1 MRVFSLAF
9 AVYPLIRMGDM
20 KLGLCQLLV
29 EGGEPDR
36 NIERAS
42 KMIEEASATGC
53 DLALLP
59 EAMDFAWTHPSAIEN
74 AKPIPGEYS
83 DVFSALAE
91 KHQIYICVGLTE
103 RVGGNNFNSAI
114 LIDRQGEIILKYH
127 KINLL
132 EVEFPFYSVG
142 ASLSVIETEFGKI
155 GVNIC
160 SDNFD
165 DGLVIGHSLA
175 RMGAQIILSPSSW
188 TVDFSITEEDDPYQE
203 KWVGPYTE
211 LSRLYGITVVGTT
224 SVGYIVGGPYEG
236 KKSVGC
242 SLAVTHTGEVVQGR
256 FNEFAGELVHLEIEI
271 PDLTRRGT
279 QIGEHLRKLGFK
291 FIQ

>member
-1 MRVFSLAF
+1 VE
-9 AVYPLIRMGDM
+9 DM

-42 KMIEEASATGC
+42 KMIEEASAKGC
-53 DLALLP
+53 DLVLLP
-59 EAMDFAWTHPSAIEN
+59 EAMDFAWTHPSAIDN
-74 AKPIPGEYS
+74 AKSIPGEYS
-83 DVFSALAE
+83 DAFSALAE

-103 RVGGNNFNSAI
+103 RVGVTNYNSAI
-114 LIDRQGEIILKYH
+114 LIDRQGEIVLKYH

-132 EVEFPFYSVG
+132 EIEFPFYEIGST
-142 ASLSVIETEFGKI
+142 LNVIDTEFGKI

-160 SDNFD
+160 SDNYE
-165 DGLVIGHSLA
+165 DGLVIGHTLA
-175 RMGAQIILSPSSW
+175 RMGAQIVLSPSSW
-188 TVDFSITEEDDPYQE
+188 TVDFSVIEGDDPYHE
-203 KWVGPYTE
+203 KWVAPYRE
-211 LSRLYGITVVGTT
+211 LARLYGVAVIGTT

-242 SLAVTHTGEVVQGR
+242 SLAVTHTGEVIQGH
-256 FNEFAGELVHLEIEI
+256 FNEFAGELIDLEIDIPEI
-271 PDLTRRGT
+271 THRGT
-279 QIGEHLRKLGFK
+279 QIGTKLRKLGFK